1 MMIFQGKT
9 NLKVISTA
17 FKVLARD
24 KMTSRT
30 FPEIIRLLI
39 QEQEIE
45 DG

>member
-1 MMIFQGKT
+1 
-9 NLKVISTA
+9 
-17 FKVLARD
+17 LARD

-45 DG
+45 DGWTSFQRLIYV